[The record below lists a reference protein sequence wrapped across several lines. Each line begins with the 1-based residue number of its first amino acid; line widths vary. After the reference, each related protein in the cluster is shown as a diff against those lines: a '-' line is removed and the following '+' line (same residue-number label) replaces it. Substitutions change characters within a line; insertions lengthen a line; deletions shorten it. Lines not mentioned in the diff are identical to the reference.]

1 MEDMDIE
8 EIKQALLFYKQK
20 ASDMEFHVLQMQIKF
35 NKLIKDKSSMSDISN
50 AQEHDASSL

>member
-1 MEDMDIE
+1 MDIE